1 MTAPSNAFAQPS
13 ISDLATFAK
22 AVDYSLMDRLTPDPD
37 GTSDGND
44 HKARQVFS
52 GHYVRVKPTSIA
64 HAEYVSHSQA
74 LFAQLGLADAL
85 VHDNG
90 FRQLFSGDLS
100 QAPAPMVHYG
110 WATGYALSIYGTEY
124 TQQCP
129 FRTGNGYGDGRAMS
143 IFEGVFSGQ
152 RYEMQL
158 KGGGPTAYCRGGDG
172 RAVLRS
178 SVREFLAQEYMQA
191 LGVPSSRSLT
201 LYVSKSETAAR
212 PWYSPNSYSADPDI
226 MVDNPVAISTRVASS
241 FLRVGQIELFARRAR
256 VNAHDNA
263 LPELKAIV
271 AHLIEREYQSEIDP
285 SLEFHQQII
294 ELAKSFRTRLSKL
307 VAHWLRVGFCQGNFN
322 SDNCQAGGL
331 TLDYGPFGFCEAFDP
346 DFQPWTG
353 GGQHFAFFNQPAAA
367 EANFHMFW
375 LALRPLLAKDEQAIA
390 QLDEVRSSFKVEI
403 QQQCQSMWAAKLG
416 LSEFSPQLFSQLIQL
431 MTQTKPDYT
440 IFFRELSHIPE
451 DIGRLKMSFYQ
462 STSAVLDQQWQHWL
476 DQWLDLLANEK
487 QDLNTIKINMQL
499 TNPKYTWRE
508 WLVAP
513 AYEQARQ
520 GDYSLIEELKQ
531 VFNDP
536 YSEQEQA
543 IEEKYYRLKPNDFF
557 NAGGI
562 SHYSCSS

>member
-1 MTAPSNAFAQPS
+1 MTAPSNAFPQPN
-13 ISDLATFAK
+13 ILDLASFAK
-22 AVDYSLMDRLTPDPD
+22 AVDYSLMDKLTPDPD
-37 GTSDGND
+37 GTSDGDD
-44 HKARQVFS
+44 HDSRQVFS

-64 HAEYVSHSQA
+64 DAEYVSHSQA

-85 VHDNG
+85 AYDKG

-100 QAPAPMVHYG
+100 QAPAPMRRYG
-110 WATGYALSIYGTEY
+110 WATGYALAIYGTEY

-143 IFEGVFSGQ
+143 VFEGLFRGQ

-178 SVREFLAQEYMQA
+178 SVREFLAQEYMHA

-201 LYVSKSETAAR
+201 LFVSKSETAAR
-212 PWYSPNSYSADPDI
+212 PWYSPNSYTADPDI
-226 MVDNPVAISTRVASS
+226 MVKNPVAISTRVASS
-241 FLRVGQIELFARRAR
+241 FLRVGQIELFARRVRKKAHGNAR
-256 VNAHDNA
+256 T
-263 LPELKAIV
+263 ELKNIV
-271 AHLIEREYQSEIDP
+271 AHLIEREYQSDIDP
-285 SLEFHQQII
+285 NLEFNQQII
-294 ELAKSFRTRLSKL
+294 ELAKIFRMRLSQL
-307 VAHWLRVGFCQGNFN
+307 IAHWLRVGFCQGNFN
-322 SDNCQAGGL
+322 SDNCHAGGL

-346 DFQPWTG
+346 EFQPWTG
-353 GGQHFAFFNQPAAA
+353 GGQHFAFFNQAQAA

-375 LALRPLLAKDEQAIA
+375 LALQTLLAEDKEAIV
-390 QLDEVRSSFKVEI
+390 QLDEVRHGFKIEM
-403 QQQCQSMWAAKLG
+403 QQHCQSMWAAKLG
-416 LSEFSPQLFSQLIQL
+416 LLDFDTELFTQLVQL
-431 MTQTKPDYT
+431 MHRTKVDYT
-440 IFFRELSHIPE
+440 IFFRELSHIPQ
-451 DIGRLKMSFYQ
+451 DIGALKKSFYQ
-462 STSAVLDQQWQHWL
+462 TTTAALDQQWQHWL
-476 DQWLDLLANEK
+476 EQWLDLLANQK
-487 QDLNTIKINMQL
+487 QDLKTIKASMLL

-531 VFNDP
+531 VFSDP

-543 IEEKYYRLKPNDFF
+543 IEEKYYQLKPKAFF

>member
-44 HKARQVFS
+44 HNTRQVFS
-52 GHYVRVKPTSIA
+52 GHYVRVKPTAMA
-64 HAEYVSHSQA
+64 HAEYISHSQA
-74 LFAQLGLADAL
+74 LFAQLGIADAL
-85 VHDNG
+85 VHDNS
-90 FRQLFSGDLS
+90 FKQLFSGDLS
-100 QAPAPMVHYG
+100 QAPTPMVHYG

-143 IFEGVFSGQ
+143 VFEGVFSGK

-178 SVREFLAQEYMQA
+178 SVREFLAQEYMHA
-191 LGVPSSRSLT
+191 LGVPSARSLT

-212 PWYSPNSYSADPDI
+212 PWYSPNSYSANPDI

-263 LPELKAIV
+263 QLELTAIV
-271 AHLIEREYQSEIDP
+271 AHLIEREYQSEIDS
-285 SLEFHQQII
+285 SLAFHQQII
-294 ELAKSFRTRLSKL
+294 ELAKSFRTRLSQL

-331 TLDYGPFGFCEAFDP
+331 TLDYGPFGFCELFDP

-353 GGQHFAFFNQPAAA
+353 GGQHFAFLNQPAAA

-375 LALRPLLAKDEQAIA
+375 LALRTLLAQDQQAIE
-390 QLDEVRSSFKVEI
+390 QLDEVRSGFKVEM

-416 LSEFSPQLFSQLIQL
+416 LSEFPQQLFSQLMPL
-431 MTQTKPDYT
+431 MTQTKLDYT
-440 IFFRELSHIPE
+440 IFFRELSHIPS
-451 DIGRLKMSFYQ
+451 DIGSLKKSFFQ
-462 STSAVLDQQWQHWL
+462 ATSAVLDQQWQHWL

-487 QDLNTIKINMQL
+487 QDLDTIKINMQL

-513 AYEQARQ
+513 AYEQAKQ

-543 IEEKYYRLKPNDFF
+543 IEEKYYRLKPDHFF